1 MDFKEYHD
9 NDTPIRLTDFGHS
22 SRSGEDSI
30 VVNDR
35 TSITVVDE
43 KLPFPPP
50 TKSTEPIDIAD
61 ISKINNNELIT
72 VKGIAIKVMGT
83 VRRKTET
90 GYVASQDVQVGDNT
104 GSVRFVLW
112 ESVVNTCTEGKS
124 YLMTNVR
131 VKHGAD
137 GTYITTPRDTVCTV
151 DEIEDLHVTVSSDDL
166 PFGLLAK
173 TVNCFIL
180 GVGSVSHYPIC
191 CSCNRK
197 LNVAE
202 SDEFVVCENC
212 NMEQR
217 VAVCDKHWFMQVL
230 VKTDGGEKYN
240 LSVFEKEVEELA
252 AIAHVNL
259 GTISSPELS
268 KALLNIGK
276 LQITCN
282 ERKLIHSEL
291 A

>member
-1 MDFKEYHD
+1 M
-9 NDTPIRLTDFGHS
+9 
-22 SRSGEDSI
+22 
-30 VVNDR
+30 
-35 TSITVVDE
+35 
-43 KLPFPPP
+43 
-50 TKSTEPIDIAD
+50 
-61 ISKINNNELIT
+61 
-72 VKGIAIKVMGT
+72 
-83 VRRKTET
+83 RRKTET

-112 ESVVNTCTEGKS
+112 ESVMKTCTEGKS

-212 NMEQR
+212 NMEQK

-230 VKTDGGEKYN
+230 VKMDGGEKYN

-259 GTISSPELS
+259 GTISSPEPS

-282 ERKLIHSEL
+282 E
-291 A
+291 